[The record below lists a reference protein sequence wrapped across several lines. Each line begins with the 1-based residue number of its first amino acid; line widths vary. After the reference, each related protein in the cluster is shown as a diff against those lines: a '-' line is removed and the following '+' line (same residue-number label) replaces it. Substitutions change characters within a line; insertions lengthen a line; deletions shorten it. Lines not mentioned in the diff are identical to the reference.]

1 MKKINLIQKLTKQLF
16 LAGLITLASV
26 SIADAQRGGRGGFGG
41 RSSGGSRSFGG
52 GGRSFGG
59 NQNFRGNAHFNT
71 IPHRGGFGSGNRI
84 AAGPRYAPGRT
95 YGGIRGGLNLS
106 LNYRSGYRYGRPYPY
121 YRGGF
126 YNGYGAYHR
135 GYFPH
140 IGFYINTLPYGYYP
154 FSYGGYPYYYNEG
167 LFYQQYNTGY
177 QVVAP
182 PVGAEV
188 PRLPKG
194 AQDITI
200 DGKQYFEKDGVYYL
214 PIINQDGK
222 KVYQVAGK
230 DGVLNTDDGQQSVDP
245 QYNDPQTGDQY
256 PQQYNSNLPRVGDVV
271 NAIPADSRKV
281 KINGENLFVSPDG
294 VYYQEDNSG
303 NTRLFKVVGI
313 PSEDGSTDTIAP

>member
-1 MKKINLIQKLTKQLF
+1 MKKIIDIQRLAKQLF
-16 LAGLITLASV
+16 LAGMITLASV
-26 SIADAQRGGRGGFGG
+26 SLADAQRGGGGRGSFGG
-41 RSSGGSRSFGG
+41 GRGSFGGGHSFGG
-52 GGRSFGG
+52 GGRIS
-59 NQNFRGNAHFNT
+59 AA
-71 IPHRGGFGSGNRI
+71 PRGGFGGGNRI
-84 AAGPRYAPGRT
+84 AAGPRFAPGRT

-106 LNYRSGYRYGRPYPY
+106 LNYRGGYRYGRPYPY

-126 YNGYGAYHR
+126 YGGGYGAYYR
-135 GYFPH
+135 GYFPR

-167 LFYQQYNTGY
+167 LFYQQYNSGY

-188 PRLPKG
+188 PRLPRG

-214 PIINQDGK
+214 PIINADGK

-230 DGVLNTDDGQQSVDP
+230 DGVLNTDGNQDDQ
-245 QYNDPQTGDQY
+245 QYNDQTDQPNGQYAPQTNY
-256 PQQYNSNLPRVGDVV
+256 VLPRVGDVV
-271 NAIPADSRKV
+271 NSIPADSRKV
-281 KINGENLFVSPDG
+281 RINGEKLFVSPDG

-303 NTRLFKVVGI
+303 NTRIFKVVGV
-313 PSEDGSTDTIAP
+313 PSEDGSADTIAAP